1 MIYSLS
7 NLNIMKSDCILVIGA
22 NGQIGSVLVE
32 YLKGIYG
39 EGMVVASDLRVPVH
53 PTGIFEKLDASD
65 AQGLS
70 DLVKKYKVTQI
81 YHLAAILSAKGE
93 QDPLRTWNINMQ
105 TYLNVLEVARQND
118 IRKIFYPSSIAVF
131 GDQAKG
137 QAEQW
142 SYLDPATVYGISKA
156 AGENWS
162 NYYFK
167 KYGMDIRSLRY
178 PGIISYQS
186 MPGGGT
192 TDYAVDIYHKAVNG
206 EVFECFLKDDTKLPM
221 IYMNDAMDATVRLM
235 EAPKEKI
242 TVRTSYNLAGMSFSP
257 AEIAASIRKVIPSF
271 EITYK
276 PDSRQEIADSWP
288 GTIDDSQARKD
299 WGWRAAYSI
308 DKMTEEMISEL
319 RKSHI
324 HSLKH

>member
-7 NLNIMKSDCILVIGA
+7 YLNIMKSDCILVIGA

-39 EGMVVASDLRVPVH
+39 EGMVVASDLQVPAVLK
-53 PTGIFEKLDASD
+53 GIFEKLDASD

-70 DLVKKYKVTQI
+70 ALVRKYKVTQI

-118 IRKIFYPSSIAVF
+118 VRKIFYPSSIAVF
-131 GDQAKG
+131 GDQVKG
-137 QAEQW
+137 QATQW

-192 TDYAVDIYHKAVNG
+192 TDYAVDIYHKAVDG
-206 EVFECFLKDDTKLPM
+206 RVFECFLKKDTQLPM
-221 IYMNDAMDATVRLM
+221 IYMSDAMDATVRLM
-235 EAPKEKI
+235 EAPNEKI

-257 AEIAASIRKVIPSF
+257 GEIAASIQKLIPSF

-276 PDSRQEIADSWP
+276 PDARQEIADSWP
-288 GTIDDSQARKD
+288 ATIDDSQARKD
-299 WGWRAAYSI
+299 WGWRPAYSL
-308 DKMTEEMISEL
+308 DKMTFEMISEL